1 VVLDFAAVSLSLLDD
16 ESDAFLATRAT
27 IIAGQPASDTTTG
40 TAINQHPIFTNL
52 FIVSSPLTFYCNIK
66 PFNVMP
72 TLARCSPEWAIK
84 LGRNKSVQAVCNR
97 QKKRLRG

>member
-52 FIVSSPLTFYCNIK
+52 FIASSPLKFYCN
-66 PFNVMP
+66 
-72 TLARCSPEWAIK
+72 A
-84 LGRNKSVQAVCNR
+84 
-97 QKKRLRG
+97 